1 MKNGF
6 FLLTAFFFLPC
17 AAMAQDYGLD
27 SLLTYS
33 LEELS
38 NMQIYSASNVLEKLS
53 DAPATVIVISKEEI
67 EQRGYNDVSEIFD
80 DLPGTD

>member
-1 MKNGF
+1 LTDAQLDDEGRETTGGIRMKNGF

-38 NMQIYSASNVLEKLS
+38 NMPIYSASNVLERLS
-53 DAPATVIVISKEEI
+53 DAPALS
-67 EQRGYNDVSEIFD
+67 
-80 DLPGTD
+80 

>member
-6 FLLTAFFFLPC
+6 LLLTALLFLPS
-17 AAMAQDYGLD
+17 AAMAQDDGID

-33 LEELS
+33 LEVLS

-53 DAPATVIVISKEEI
+53 
-67 EQRGYNDVSEIFD
+67 GYNVANSSDTNLEFIMADF
-80 DLPGTD
+80 PGL